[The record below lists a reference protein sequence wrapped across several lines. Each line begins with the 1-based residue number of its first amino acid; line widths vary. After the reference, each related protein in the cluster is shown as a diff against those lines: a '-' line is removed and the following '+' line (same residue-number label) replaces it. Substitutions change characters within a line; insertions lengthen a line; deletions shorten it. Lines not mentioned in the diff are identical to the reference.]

1 VAGIFVQVEEYP
13 PLVLKFNS
21 STPSWTK
28 TIWKST
34 HLDNLGAEPLSVQA
48 LDCCQAGKDAGQER
62 SCPGRMEDT
71 VPANPG
77 MVATHRETQEEDE
90 QALVGLLLLLLQ
102 ALFVA
107 EHKLAH

>member
-13 PLVLKFNS
+13 PLVLNLNS

-34 HLDNLGAEPLSVQA
+34 HLDNLGAEPLVSKLWIVA
-48 LDCCQAGKDAGQER
+48 RLAKMLDRNVSA
-62 SCPGRMEDT
+62 SGRMEDT

-77 MVATHRETQEEDE
+77 TVATHREHRKEDN
-90 QALVGLLLLLLQ
+90 
-102 ALFVA
+102 
-107 EHKLAH
+107 